1 MTDPTTTMRLGA
13 DGGRN
18 SATSSATDDDAAA
31 EGKTAGTRS
40 GHRVGLGLRRQLLT
54 EIGEVLLDARAE
66 PPPFD
71 FMEVAPEN
79 WIRIGGRLGRRFAQ
93 LAERRPVFLH
103 GLSLNIGGPQPLD
116 QELLDSIRSFMRD
129 HRCPAY
135 SEHLTAC
142 GDHAQLYD
150 LMPIPF
156 TGEAVRYVAERVRQV
171 QDRLERRIAMEN
183 ASYYAVL
190 QQDLSEL
197 EFINAVLSEADCG
210 LLLDVNNIHVNS
222 VNHGYDPLE
231 FLRGLPAERV
241 VSMHVAGHLVEA
253 EDLRVDTHA
262 APVIDPVWELLGHAY
277 RHCGVKPTVL
287 ERDFDI
293 PPLADL
299 CVELRQIQR
308 IQADHPWSAESG
320 SAFGEQCVA

>member
-1 MTDPTTTMRLGA
+1 MNRGDSA
-13 DGGRN
+13 D
-18 SATSSATDDDAAA
+18 SAEAPGS
-31 EGKTAGTRS
+31 EFEP
-40 GHRVGLGLRRQLLT
+40 RVGLGLRRQLLD
-54 EIGEVLLDARAE
+54 EVSNALADERAA

-71 FMEVAPEN
+71 FVEVAPEN
-79 WIRIGGRLGRRFAQ
+79 WIRIGGRHGRRFAEI
-93 LAERRPVFLH
+93 AERCPVFLH
-103 GLSLNIGGPQPLD
+103 GLSLNIGGPQALD
-116 QELLDSIRSFMRD
+116 LELLDSIKGFMRQ
-129 HRCPAY
+129 HRCRAY

-142 GDHAQLYD
+142 GDHAHLYD

-171 QDRLERRIAMEN
+171 QDRLGCRIAMEN

-197 EFINAVLSEADCG
+197 EFINAVLSEADCD

-222 VNHGYDPLE
+222 VNHGYRALE

-241 VSMHVAGHLVEA
+241 VSVHVAGHAVEA

-262 APVIDPVWELLGHAY
+262 AAVIDPVWELLDAAY
-277 RHCGVKPTVL
+277 RRCGVKPTLL

-293 PPLADL
+293 PPLGEL
-299 CVELRQIQR
+299 CAELRRIR
-308 IQADHPWSAESG
+308 GIQARHPSSAEP
-320 SAFGEQCVA
+320 SAPLGGQRVA